1 MSYSV
6 RVVAKHQL
14 SQKEIPFKLLK
25 LSNERQLTWGVIK
38 FLILKYIFKQQKLKC
53 YDWDIDGYIHNDKTA
68 QAFDVTDTIKNHSM
82 IVYKRV
88 PLSYKEKILFIPYAA
103 MEFARDIDEKK
114 VLVEY
119 Y

>member
-6 RVVAKHQL
+6 RVVAKHHL
-14 SQKEIPFKLLK
+14 SLKKIPFKLLE

-38 FLILKYIFKQQKLKC
+38 FLILKYIFNQHKLKS
-53 YDWDIDGYIHNDKTA
+53 YDWDIDGYIYNEKA
-68 QAFDVTDTIKNHSM
+68 GVAFDVTDTIKNHSM

-103 MEFARDIDEKK
+103 MEFARDIDEQK